1 MTIHLNPDQQ
11 HLVDLAMR
19 SGAYRD
25 PAEVIS
31 SALSMLAEDFEDG
44 AVSESR
50 SQETRFSLA
59 EVESELRS
67 LGKLK

>member
-1 MTIHLNPDQQ
+1 MTIHLNRDRQ
-11 HLVDLAMR
+11 HAIDLAMR

-25 PAEVIS
+25 PAEVIGWE
-31 SALSMLAEDFEDG
+31 LSMSAEDLEDG
-44 AVSESR
+44 AVSEYCSR
-50 SQETRFSLA
+50 ESRFSLA